1 LTTGRIWLK
10 LEEVVRMDLQGTL
23 PPYLLG
29 KDLIL
34 YLLGKLGQDGGIYK
48 VFEFYDRIE
57 NRLSMDSRFTISN
70 MIVEGGGKAGIF
82 VPDEIT
88 ADYLNSKE
96 TPSDPTPLPD
106 SDALYQET
114 WEIEV
119 SDLVPQVA
127 LPSSP
132 TNTVPVAEAEGEP
145 LDQVYIGSCTGGRLE
160 DLRLAASIL
169 KGKKRTR
176 YTKLIVIPSSQNIY
190 LEALRAGYL
199 ETLAEAGAAI
209 CNPSCGPC
217 GKIDK
222 GIMAEGES
230 CAATS
235 NRNFEGRMG
244 ELGSRVFLV
253 STLTAAA
260 SALEGKLVDPR
271 KYL

>member
-1 LTTGRIWLK
+1 
-10 LEEVVRMDLQGTL
+10 M
-23 PPYLLG
+23 
-29 KDLIL
+29 L
-34 YLLGKLGQDGGIYK
+34 Y
-48 VFEFYDRIE
+48 
-57 NRLSMDSRFTISN
+57 
-70 MIVEGGGKAGIF
+70 
-82 VPDEIT
+82 
-88 ADYLNSKE
+88 
-96 TPSDPTPLPD
+96 
-106 SDALYQET
+106 
-114 WEIEV
+114 
-119 SDLVPQVA
+119 
-127 LPSSP
+127 
-132 TNTVPVAEAEGEP
+132 
-145 LDQVYIGSCTGGRLE
+145 
-160 DLRLAASIL
+160 
-169 KGKKRTR
+169 
-176 YTKLIVIPSSQNIY
+176 SQNIY